1 MLLLA
6 LSPLLAHA
14 ALSDYTRLPKTDMTP
29 CVPLAGGAPCVRVG
43 NCGDYPPNPQGPC
56 NITWL
61 AEQCIDFVQELS
73 AQVARSPHGQA
84 VAPAADRLLE
94 VPACIRG
101 YALRP
106 GRSHGA
112 KSGIHTTLRLVGCS
126 LLCLESDGPPP
137 KPSHR
142 PSHIQ
147 A

>member
-1 MLLLA
+1 MQGLEA
-6 LSPLLAHA
+6 LPAIF
-14 ALSDYTRLPKTDMTP
+14 TDDDLDMIAFP
-29 CVPLAGGAPCVRVG
+29 QAGLTQAISG
-43 NCGDYPPNPQGPC
+43 
-56 NITWL
+56 
-61 AEQCIDFVQELS
+61 E
-73 AQVARSPHGQA
+73 PHGQA